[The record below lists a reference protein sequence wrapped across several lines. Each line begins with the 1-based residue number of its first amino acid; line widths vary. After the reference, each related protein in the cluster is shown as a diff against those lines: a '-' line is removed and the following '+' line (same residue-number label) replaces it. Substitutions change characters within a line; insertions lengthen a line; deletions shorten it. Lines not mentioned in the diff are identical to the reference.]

1 MLLEDMAAKTLYPLQ
16 FFCLQTVFSGQEDLG
31 CQKMFLLLIQVE
43 VQEEGEEM
51 AVPSPFPKTVLSTLI
66 TALSGSTRSTS
77 QTQHQIE
84 AGCQQTGG
92 LPFQTGLL
100 EGVQGLGATF

>member
-51 AVPSPFPKTVLSTLI
+51 AAPVLP
-66 TALSGSTRSTS
+66 STS
-77 QTQHQIE
+77 RYIWTIPNLGFSVLGSAMIE
-84 AGCQQTGG
+84 P
-92 LPFQTGLL
+92 LRKF
-100 EGVQGLGATF
+100 EK